1 MKKSITI
8 NESQLHNL
16 IFESVRQ
23 VLNELSYDDWKLMT
37 PEEDANLSSYDVEIT
52 IRVLVDNEELPL
64 WNKFKKTEVNQLD
77 DGLTE
82 FVTAYRDEVWISNWC
97 RDRDSFEDELRE
109 QCKESASS
117 FVNQHGSSTE
127 YELVDYEV
135 I

>member
-8 NESQLHNL
+8 NETQLHNL

-64 WNKFKKTEVNQLD
+64 WDRFKKTEVNQLD

-82 FVTAYRDEVWISNWC
+82 FVTAYRDSVWISDWC

-109 QCKESASS
+109 RCEESASS
-117 FVNQHGSSTE
+117 FANQHGNGTE
-127 YELVDYEV
+127 YELIDYEV